1 MDTSKLTTPKS
12 WKLESII
19 ATVVGF
25 LSCCCCFPF
34 PFLAIPLGIVGI
46 VNAAK
51 AEKLFNSGDIE
62 GGEKAAKNAK
72 LFTLISFGFIALGI
86 ILSFLYRIFFMGT
99 GMDDLYNLDY
109 YMDSYDFDY

>member
-72 LFTLISFGFIALGI
+72 LFTLISFGLIAFGI
-86 ILSFLYRIFFMGT
+86 ILYFLWQFLIMGT
-99 GMDDLYNLDY
+99 GFADLANPDY
-109 YMDSYDFDY
+109 FMDSYDFDY